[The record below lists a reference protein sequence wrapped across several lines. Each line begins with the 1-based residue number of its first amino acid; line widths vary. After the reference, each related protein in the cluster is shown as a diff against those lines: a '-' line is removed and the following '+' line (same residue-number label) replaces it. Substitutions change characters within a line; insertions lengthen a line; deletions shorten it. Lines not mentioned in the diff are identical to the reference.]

1 MGKHPRLLVIL
12 MISGGASDISG
23 KCVRYL
29 VYDPWHQTPPEDKS
43 VLAPMCAGEDART
56 RTSGAHSSMGEDP
69 EAGTSLETSQKV
81 VGCVD

>member
-1 MGKHPRLLVIL
+1 MGKKGTSWRALDQGGFPPIPPPLLSSL
-12 MISGGASDISG
+12 Q
-23 KCVRYL
+23 
-29 VYDPWHQTPPEDKS
+29 WHQTPSEDKS
-43 VLAPMCAGEDART
+43 VLAPMCTGKEARA